1 MSTFQFFAICVFCD
15 SKLHTKSLFPCDAGK
30 EWSRPQRAGLTDP
43 CSGIS
48 CVCGSGRPFHP
59 GDWSNSIQAA
69 NCFEKY
75 VDSRVQDASV
85 SLTLLEKKMRNVVSG
100 RRKRMK
106 HAEPRLRLAVEA
118 AARDA
123 RDPSSVPVGWAFQAI
138 VGYLEAVEDGQAPDP
153 VAHDKLKYLRSVR
166 FEKI

>member
-1 MSTFQFFAICVFCD
+1 MIRLRPPDQRTS
-15 SKLHTKSLFPCDAGK
+15 AGRGR
-30 EWSRPQRAGLTDP
+30 RPSAD
-43 CSGIS
+43 
-48 CVCGSGRPFHP
+48 GR
-59 GDWSNSIQAA
+59 GTVVQASA
-69 NCFEKY
+69 TIEKY

-123 RDPSSVPVGWAFQAI
+123 RDSISVPVGRAFQAI

>member
-1 MSTFQFFAICVFCD
+1 MSRWLSVVSA
-15 SKLHTKSLFPCDAGK
+15 SH
-30 EWSRPQRAGLTDP
+30 
-43 CSGIS
+43 
-48 CVCGSGRPFHP
+48 
-59 GDWSNSIQAA
+59 
-69 NCFEKY
+69 
-75 VDSRVQDASV
+75 DASV
-85 SLTLLEKKMRNVVSG
+85 SLTLLEKKMRNVISG

-123 RDPSSVPVGWAFQAI
+123 RDPSSVPVGWAFQAVI
-138 VGYLEAVEDGQAPDP
+138 RYLGALEDGQAPDP